1 MMIPIVEAVLQEM
14 QDHQQHSL
22 EKGGKLEGKANA
34 EEEKTNEK
42 SDKTSK
48 IRPMLCMSV
57 CMSANVGGTGTVI
70 GTGPNLVAV
79 ELLKQTFG
87 SSQPMTFTTWLA
99 FALPQ
104 LILCLICIWIWLQL
118 YYLPNPFRK
127 TSDEERALSKAEEAN
142 VAKLLRTKL
151 SELGKMTYYEANVLS
166 LFVFLV
172 LLWFFRSPGF
182 MTGWGDAF
190 DTNISDATAAMFIS
204 ILLFILPADKSFW
217 SLEKSGQDF
226 FLPNL

>member
-1 MMIPIVEAVLQEM
+1 M
-14 QDHQQHSL
+14 
-22 EKGGKLEGKANA
+22 
-34 EEEKTNEK
+34 
-42 SDKTSK
+42 
-48 IRPMLCMSV
+48 
-57 CMSANVGGTGTVI
+57 
-70 GTGPNLVAV
+70 
-79 ELLKQTFG
+79 
-87 SSQPMTFTTWLA
+87 
-99 FALPQ
+99 
-104 LILCLICIWIWLQL
+104 QL